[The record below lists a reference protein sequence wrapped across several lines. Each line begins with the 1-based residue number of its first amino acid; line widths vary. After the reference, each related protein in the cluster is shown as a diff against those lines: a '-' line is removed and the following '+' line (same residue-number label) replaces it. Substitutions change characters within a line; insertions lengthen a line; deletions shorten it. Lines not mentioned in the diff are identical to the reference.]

1 MRLTFREQMRGFRSP
16 DTPIVVWLGLAS
28 VLVNVLLAAWLGINR
43 GGDSFRYVDGA
54 AQLVAGEP
62 LRAPNV
68 SQYLGY
74 VGLVALATIAGTG
87 LTGVVAV
94 QIAMA
99 ACAAMALY
107 DLGRQLAGR
116 AAGVIAAVVFI
127 VDLDIA
133 QWHAFILTD
142 SLYISLVV
150 ITTWFVHRAIAHG
163 APAYV
168 NALLVG
174 VVTASIRPNGWMFAP
189 LAAVYWISRSALS
202 RWARVGIACVV
213 LAGLAGVIS
222 IALYQRYNTVVAHPP
237 KGWDNTR
244 AFADV
249 WLGLFGAA
257 PAGENRLALAA
268 TRVLK
273 ELGHTR
279 PTFSARHNAAVVAV
293 LAVTYPLAI
302 VGFIQR
308 RTDPLSRLLVAVIAG
323 HLLIV
328 ALTFADR
335 DGRYLLYVFPLIVM
349 FAACGATS
357 LAANASSR
365 RRSPSP
371 RASSPN

>member
-1 MRLTFREQMRGFRSP
+1 MRGFRTP
-16 DTPIVVWLGLAS
+16 DTRSVVCLGLAS
-28 VLVNVLLAAWLGINR
+28 VLVNVLVVAWVGISR

-94 QIAMA
+94 QIAVA
-99 ACAAMALY
+99 AFAAMAVY
-107 DLGRQLAGR
+107 DLGRQLGGR
-116 AAGVIAAVVFI
+116 AAGLLAAGVFVVD
-127 VDLDIA
+127 VDIA
-133 QWHAFILTD
+133 QWHAYILTD

-150 ITTWFVHRAIAHG
+150 IATWFVHRAG
-163 APAYV
+163 ALGLKSYV

-174 VVTASIRPNGWMFAP
+174 VVTASIRPNGWIFGP

-202 RWARVGIACVV
+202 RWARIGIACAM

-222 IALYQRYNTVVAHPP
+222 LALYQRYNTVVAHPP
-237 KGWDNTR
+237 KGWDNAR

-249 WLGLFGAA
+249 WLGLFGSA
-257 PAGENRLALAA
+257 PSGENRLALAA
-268 TRVLK
+268 NRVVL
-273 ELGHTR
+273 EVGHVR
-279 PTFSARHNAAVVAV
+279 PVYSTRHNAAVIAM
-293 LAVTYPLAI
+293 LAVTYPLAL
-302 VGFIQR
+302 VGFIR
-308 RTDPLSRLLVAVIAG
+308 RRQHPLSRLMVAIIAG

-335 DGRYLLYVFPLIVM
+335 DGRYLLYVFPLIVV
-349 FAACGATS
+349 FAACGAVS
-357 LAANASSR
+357 LAASASSN
-365 RRSPSP
+365 RRSPTQP
-371 RASSPN
+371 AR